1 MHIYIDESGTF
12 TFPPD
17 GRHTISCVA
26 ALALPTSNKDT
37 VFGEFQGLRHVWG
50 QGSTEIKG
58 SSLNESQI
66 RDVVLLLNR
75 FDALVEV
82 CATDMGLYTADHI
95 TEHKKKQADNLTKH
109 LAPSHHPQL
118 IKQIND
124 YKTALLRT
132 ADQSYLQSTLTIEL
146 IDRLIRVATLYYC
159 QRLPKELGA
168 FHWTI
173 DAKDKRIL
181 PTEEYWRTFMLPYFE
196 WRSIRR
202 PLAELAGGD
211 YSYFERFRLTL
222 DTAPAHIRN
231 DLADP
236 TSRFEAIDIKT
247 MMTESFKF
255 ADSKQD
261 LGLQL
266 VDIIANAT
274 RRAFNGK
281 LRKEGWQ
288 NLGSLFV
295 KTKPQTLRFVYLA
308 DPRLPRNQPMTMSRQ
323 FATVVEEL
331 ERKAK
336 PMLLTHPRQSP
347 WIGVI
352 RK

>member
-12 TFPPD
+12 TAPP
-17 GRHTISCVA
+17 GGQHTISCVA
-26 ALALPTSNKDT
+26 ALVLPASKKDR
-37 VFGEFQGLRHVWG
+37 VLGEFQRLRHSWG
-50 QGSTEIKG
+50 QGSKEIKG
-58 SSLNESQI
+58 STLNESQI

-75 FDALVEV
+75 FDVLVEV
-82 CATDMGLYTADHI
+82 CATDMGLYAADHI
-95 TEHKKKQADNLTKH
+95 TEHKKKQADNLTRH
-109 LAPSHHPQL
+109 LAPSHHPRL

-132 ADQSYLQSTLTIEL
+132 SDQSYVQSTLTIEL
-146 IDRLIRVATLYYC
+146 IDRLVRVATLYYC

-168 FHWTI
+168 FHWSI
-173 DAKDKRIL
+173 DAKDKRII
-181 PTEEYWRTFMLPYFE
+181 PTEEYWSTFMLPYLE
-196 WRSIRR
+196 RRSIRR
-202 PLAELAGGD
+202 PFAQLVGGD
-211 YSYFERFRLTL
+211 YSYFERFLLTF

-236 TSRFEAIDIKT
+236 NSRFEAMDIKT
-247 MMTESFKF
+247 IMTESFKF

-281 LRKEGWQ
+281 LRKEGWE

-295 KTKPQTLRFVYLA
+295 KTKPQTLRLVYLA
-308 DPRLPRNQPMTMSRQ
+308 DPRMPRNQPMTISSP

-352 RK
+352 RQ